1 MRRIGLAFLATVVC
15 SALLPIPPAWAH
27 GGRLPFLFWGNFPR
41 AHLAC
46 QRALGR
52 ALSECAVG
60 TLQVIARCSREGADR
75 GACEA
80 GAQAEQLQALRTKAL
95 DTIDR
100 FCSDRSAVQLGF
112 LALIEAQADASRAC
126 TEVERWARQELPDSA
141 SLGGADRACVAFLAQ
156 ASVKLMRAGTE
167 NYRRFFDWLA
177 IHFAPTNKRLRLLDQ
192 RRSEISRAAQKLA
205 MVGVPLCAGSAMVP
219 DSPEEF
225 LGRVA
230 RQAECVVGA
239 AYVQDAV
246 HCDTPGPTPTPTA
259 AATPSPSPTGAP
271 LTPET
276 PG

>member
-1 MRRIGLAFLATVVC
+1 MRRIGLAFLATVLC
-15 SALLPIPPAWAH
+15 AALLLVPPAWAH

-46 QRALGR
+46 QRAVGR

-80 GAQAEQLQALRTKAL
+80 GAQAEQLRALMTETL

-100 FCSDRSAVQLGF
+100 FCSDRNAVQLGF

-126 TEVERWARQELPDSA
+126 TEVERWARQELPDPA
-141 SLGGADRACVAFLAQ
+141 SLRSADRACVAFLSQ

-192 RRSEISRAAQKLA
+192 RRSETTRAVQKLA
-205 MVGVPLCAGSAMVP
+205 MLGAPLCAGSAVVQGSLA
-219 DSPEEF
+219 DF
-225 LGRVA
+225 FGRVA

-246 HCDTPGPTPTPTA
+246 HCDTAGPTPTPTA

-276 PG
+276 SG